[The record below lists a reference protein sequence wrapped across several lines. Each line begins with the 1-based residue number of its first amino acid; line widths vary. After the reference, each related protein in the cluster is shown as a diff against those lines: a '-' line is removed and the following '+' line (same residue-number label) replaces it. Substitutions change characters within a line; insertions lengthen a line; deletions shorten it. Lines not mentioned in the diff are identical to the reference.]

1 MQCTCTCSEVARLQQ
16 PRRVALAV
24 RAVLAEVVEELSAAD
39 VLHDDVEGV
48 LRLVAA
54 LELGDARVHRDA
66 LQHRDLVQDGRRVL
80 LDLGHLL
87 DRHQLAGP
95 PVRALPHDRVRARA
109 EGRAYNIVV
118 LNTAVHDENLWSE
131 RLRASEAGSCRACYT
146 VRSCGARLCQ
156 HGASVSLDEQAG
168 RCDVCRM

>member
-1 MQCTCTCSEVARLQQ
+1 MQRRVKCAHASAHAVHVRTHSYAARLQQ

-24 RAVLAEVVEELSAAD
+24 RSVLAQVIEELPAAD

-80 LDLGHLL
+80 LGLGHLL

-95 PVRALPHDRVRARA
+95 PVGALADHRVRARA
-109 EGRAYNIVV
+109 ERRA
-118 LNTAVHDENLWSE
+118 
-131 RLRASEAGSCRACYT
+131 
-146 VRSCGARLCQ
+146 
-156 HGASVSLDEQAG
+156 
-168 RCDVCRM
+168 